1 MTEEKEPIHFPY
13 LAVATAPDGGFVIAS
28 PKGLEDLLIQW
39 FGANGLE
46 AGDPVHIH
54 AADFLSE
61 DGEEHERVDGLDL
74 AFDDQENLL
83 LVWRRQISSLDADK
97 GSYDALYGQ
106 YFGGRAPLRD
116 PFPVKGRSAY
126 NSLLDPDVFL
136 GEEGVFMV
144 SWKRLLLNGEDGSL
158 HVNGWRWAPVG
169 AGTFVSEVFDTGPAG
184 ADFEQL
190 FWTGERLFGATAV
203 QFQVRTGVDPAD
215 LDQAGWYGPQD
226 GSEYYTSSGQAI
238 HAVHDG
244 DRLVQYKAS
253 FTTENGETPILHDV
267 GIAYS
272 SGDRAPPARPT
283 GFSATPGHSQVLLA
297 WEPNTEADLLEYR
310 LYRGAAYGDYD
321 STWTKHL
328 PLTQTAYPDTS
339 AQAGTTYFY
348 AIAAVDLN
356 LNEGRTLEEV
366 SATPFG
372 QNWYVDASNSGA
384 GDGSPSAPFSRIND
398 ALART
403 IYGDT
408 VRVAAGT
415 YKESV
420 AVRKGVALVGEGH
433 EVCSILNPDDQD
445 HWSPPVVGIS
455 DRATLQGFTIHQRY
469 GRGADAVQCGGS
481 SFVSHNKIMAVNHAV
496 VSRHA
501 SPVISDNII
510 TSTQSGISVS
520 GGTAVVLRNIITGV
534 NIGIDVNSGSRAGP
548 TVRVRIQNNILSG
561 IGIRGI
567 YGSHRDIE
575 MEIVN
580 NTIYMGGSGH
590 GAATIHRARGRDQI
604 MNNIVVQK
612 GRGQNL
618 LIHEMDHY
626 ELSHNDIWG
635 AGEFNYGSI
644 EPGPG
649 DISADPLFVNPE
661 KGDFR
666 LRLDSPCRDAGHP
679 SSAWNDRD
687 GSRNDMGAYG
697 GPDPIRIGTYHPKV
711 ALAVPPA
718 SGAAGDTLRVPI
730 QLDNAAG
737 LAEVGMEFVY
747 DPALLRLLRVGT
759 GELTS
764 GFRLLQQVESD
775 GAVSFALG
783 GDAELET
790 GQGAIAELV
799 LVVAASAPAGAACAL
814 EIRAL
819 SLRDGAGL
827 PIEIG
832 SLTDGAFV
840 VIEEAPS
847 EGFLYVD
854 QSHSGPGDG
863 GWSTP
868 FTTIGEAMAAA
879 SPGDTLQVAAGIYR
893 ERVMMREGVFLR
905 GSGPLVS
912 KILVEEDS
920 EEHGS
925 PAMGAV
931 VFHNISRGGIAGFEI
946 HRQCG
951 NLLGGATLESVNSS
965 PWITRNRILSC
976 EGRAPDN
983 SAIWC
988 RGVADSR
995 ARIEENLI
1003 EVGSEG
1009 TGIWCMLSDPLIAG
1023 NRLLV
1028 GPDRFE
1034 GIFTT
1039 GIFCNAAEPLIVGN
1053 RLRQGEEATGI
1064 AGTRGSHPTIV
1075 NNDLAGNRRSTR
1087 GITATRGASFQAS
1100 NNIIRG
1106 HKVAISR
1113 ASEETGAP
1121 TSIENNIIWDNE
1133 SGLDCKA
1140 SATDGS
1146 AYNLFW
1152 NNRQNYNRCAAGE
1165 GAFDAD
1171 PLFRAS
1177 EGEDFHLQS
1186 ASPAID
1192 AGNPDPQYDDLDG
1205 SRNDMGLHG
1214 GPYAGEGRGFA
1225 AAAKLSLPDTSAA
1238 AGDTLVVPVEALNTR
1253 GVARAKMAL
1262 SYPAHSLTML
1272 DVRTTE
1278 ISQSFSLTTE
1288 YPEPGQVRILLA
1300 HPQGR
1305 GGEEGTLLDLV
1316 VALHDS
1322 VQVGASQEI
1331 RFGEVALL
1339 DELAGEMVVADTQA
1353 GTVRI
1358 VAPTLTP
1365 TAVEETSASRVPLRL
1380 ELAPSYP
1387 NPFNPST
1394 IIPFTVPELSS
1405 GHPQVDIAMYD
1416 LLGQK
1421 VRTLVSKAFGPGT
1434 YSTTW
1439 DGRDDAGHTL
1449 ATGVYLCRMQAGRHV
1464 ESRKLLLLR

>member
-1 MTEEKEPIHFPY
+1 M
-13 LAVATAPDGGFVIAS
+13 
-28 PKGLEDLLIQW
+28 
-39 FGANGLE
+39 
-46 AGDPVHIH
+46 
-54 AADFLSE
+54 
-61 DGEEHERVDGLDL
+61 
-74 AFDDQENLL
+74 
-83 LVWRRQISSLDADK
+83 
-97 GSYDALYGQ
+97 
-106 YFGGRAPLRD
+106 
-116 PFPVKGRSAY
+116 
-126 NSLLDPDVFL
+126 
-136 GEEGVFMV
+136 
-144 SWKRLLLNGEDGSL
+144 
-158 HVNGWRWAPVG
+158 
-169 AGTFVSEVFDTGPAG
+169 
-184 ADFEQL
+184 
-190 FWTGERLFGATAV
+190 
-203 QFQVRTGVDPAD
+203 
-215 LDQAGWYGPQD
+215 
-226 GSEYYTSSGQAI
+226 
-238 HAVHDG
+238 HDG

-253 FTTENGETPILHDV
+253 LITENGETPILHDV

-403 IYGDT
+403 IDGDT

-420 AVRKGVALVGEGH
+420 DVRKGVVLAGEGQ
-433 EVCSILNPDDQD
+433 EVCTITNPDGPA
-445 HWSPPVVGIS
+445 SRVATVR
-455 DRATLQGFTIHQRY
+455 DRATLQGFTIRQRY
-469 GRGADAVQCGGS
+469 GTRETVSCGS
-481 SFVSHNKIMAVNHAV
+481 SFISHNKIISGDCAVI
-496 VSRHA
+496 SIDA
-501 SPVISDNII
+501 SPVISDNLI
-510 TSTQSGISVS
+510 TSAQCGIFAR
-520 GGTAVVLRNIITGV
+520 GGFPVVLRNIITSV
-534 NIGIDVNSGSRAGP
+534 RQGIVVERSRRTGRA
-548 TVRVRIQNNILSG
+548 RARIQNNILSG
-561 IGIRGI
+561 IGAIGI
-567 YGSHRDIE
+567 DGSRE
-575 MEIVN
+575 PEVQIVN
-580 NTIYMGGSGH
+580 NTIYLGRSAGYAAILKVGG
-590 GAATIHRARGRDQI
+590 AVQI
-604 MNNIVVQK
+604 MNNIVVQQDK
-612 GRGQNL
+612 HRNL
-618 LIHEMDHY
+618 LIQDVHHY
-626 ELSHNDIWG
+626 ELSYNDIWG

-799 LVVAASAPAGAACAL
+799 LVVAASAPSGAACAL

-819 SLRDGAGL
+819 SLRDGA
-827 PIEIG
+827 
-832 SLTDGAFV
+832 
-840 VIEEAPS
+840 
-847 EGFLYVD
+847 GFLYVD

-951 NLLGGATLESVNSS
+951 NLLGDATLESVNSS

-988 RGVADSR
+988 EGVTDSR

-1009 TGIWCMLSDPLIAG
+1009 TGIWCMRSDPLIAG

-1039 GIFCNAAEPLIVGN
+1039 GIFCYAAEPLIVGN

-1192 AGNPDPQYDDLDG
+1192 AGNPDPQYDDPDG
-1205 SRNDMGLHG
+1205 SRNDMGIHG

-1358 VAPTLTP
+1358 VAPTP
-1365 TAVEETSASRVPLRL
+1365 TAVEEVSASRVPLHL

-1405 GHPQVDIAMYD
+1405 GRPQVDIAMYD

-1421 VRTLVSKAFGPGT
+1421 VRTLVSKAFGLGT